1 MANKLNERFGQDG
14 TNAIAHPKTKNRTDK
29 PATYYL
35 TVGENE
41 SVTNYDGFV
50 MSNKQL
56 TKSLSKNDFN
66 QAAKTIKPEVIIA
79 AAKEMVKR
87 YGKDKYI
94 HVWRDK
100 YSYGPMTGKQ
110 HGREGVVDIWIPSI
124 KAWKYG
130 LELKNIT
137 EADIDE
143 SKYHSLGASNID
155 QRYQHVG
162 GTLTVNG
169 LIKLLQDKAKR
180 FGDKAIRVFDDK
192 TLRYFDIYDTN
203 AVKGDIGLNL
213 IIDTAT
219 PTPESMIFK
228 KVDKQTNQQELNLD
242 EFENSQLING
252 TGYKGTNSSTANS
265 CAQDAVVS
273 TISEKED
280 ELDSK
285 IEEAMKE
292 IYK

>member
-1 MANKLNERFGQDG
+1 MNKKVNERFGQDG
-14 TNAIAHPKTKNRTDK
+14 THAISHPKTANRTNK
-29 PATYYL
+29 AATYYL

-66 QAAKTIKPEVIIA
+66 HAAKTIKPEVIIA
-79 AAKEMVKR
+79 AAKEIVKR

-100 YSYGPMTGKQ
+100 YSFGPMTGKQ

-130 LELKNIT
+130 LELSNIT
-137 EADIDE
+137 EAE
-143 SKYHSLGASNID
+143 K
-155 QRYQHVG
+155 
-162 GTLTVNG
+162 VN
-169 LIKLLQDKAKR
+169 
-180 FGDKAIRVFDDK
+180 
-192 TLRYFDIYDTN
+192 
-203 AVKGDIGLNL
+203 
-213 IIDTAT
+213 
-219 PTPESMIFK
+219 
-228 KVDKQTNQQELNLD
+228 
-242 EFENSQLING
+242 EFENSPLIKG
-252 TGYKGTNSSTANS
+252 SGYKSTNSSTANS
-265 CAQDAVVS
+265 CAQDAVTSNVIKES
-273 TISEKED
+273 INFDNITTKAQIIEVLNALMECVEELDSGNVHEHNKLMEAFEDLVILLEEYEYLPENKQTEDTKEEKQEQIKEKD

-285 IEEAMKE
+285 IEEALKE

>member
-1 MANKLNERFGQDG
+1 MAKKVNERFGQDG
-14 TNAIAHPKTKNRTDK
+14 TNAIAHPKTANRTNK

-50 MSNKQL
+50 MANKQL
-56 TKSLSKNDFN
+56 TKSLSKNDFSH
-66 QAAKTIKPEVIIA
+66 AAKTIKPEVIIA

-130 LELKNIT
+130 LEL
-137 EADIDE
+137 
-143 SKYHSLGASNID
+143 SNIAEAEK
-155 QRYQHVG
+155 
-162 GTLTVNG
+162 VN
-169 LIKLLQDKAKR
+169 
-180 FGDKAIRVFDDK
+180 
-192 TLRYFDIYDTN
+192 
-203 AVKGDIGLNL
+203 
-213 IIDTAT
+213 
-219 PTPESMIFK
+219 
-228 KVDKQTNQQELNLD
+228 
-242 EFENSQLING
+242 EFENSPLIKG

-265 CAQDAVVS
+265 CAQDAVATTLVEGKWDC
-273 TISEKED
+273 IVKKENNDWNVYEKADNHWVATFGD
-280 ELDSK
+280 EEMANTFAKQYPSMVEKYL
-285 IEEAMKE
+285 
-292 IYK
+292 